1 MPSSLEEIH
10 RCVPEIS
17 HRKKNPKIVYFSV
30 LDNALTLTRLTPKRN
45 QFAFFVREQKFC
57 KNAPMHA
64 TDIAEMRS
72 HTRTQMDGRHKVY
85 KGRINLALG
94 GIAVNALYWAKL
106 GAGKT

>member
-1 MPSSLEEIH
+1 
-10 RCVPEIS
+10 
-17 HRKKNPKIVYFSV
+17 
-30 LDNALTLTRLTPKRN
+30 
-45 QFAFFVREQKFC
+45 
-57 KNAPMHA
+57 MHA